1 MCELSTLCISLK
13 KFLLIHIWSLLALS
27 ASLLAQPVTYVS
39 SFEEKAFT
47 LTKDVSLENH
57 FTLLLASDPQM
68 TQEKVSHLLQQ
79 FHSFTRHLKQEK
91 TKFPSEKK
99 YLHWVVQQVRNQ
111 YLHNYELYPSFHQL
125 FANGTYNCLSGTALY
140 GLILQKLDY
149 QIEIHETAFHAYLII
164 QTPKRSML
172 LDATDAENGFAYY
185 AYQMQARVA
194 LYRENERAR
203 YQPAF
208 NRIIDFYELA
218 GLHYYNEGI
227 IQFNAQNYTA
237 SLSYLEKAAQLYP
250 RSERI
255 QHLQANALQS
265 QQRFEASQVTRRSN
279 KPKGISDIQTN
290 DSAHK

>member
-1 MCELSTLCISLK
+1 LK